1 MVTALPKYAGIY
13 SLAKNKPG
21 VVTARI
27 KADMLYDNLFA
38 TKTGNGWYL
47 IVGESDWELY
57 KDSYIQ
63 LGITLILSLLL
74 FAIIIILYI
83 VSQRSRR
90 KTEEALAAK
99 DKFLESITGEF
110 HTPLQQIL
118 DSSARE
124 NVVNVEDYQENF
136 ARIHAAGKKVSDML
150 RQIISYSSL
159 VKSENQREER
169 KKAGKLRVGLR
180 KSVRTG
186 IISFMALVMVISLY
200 TNISATISW
209 GNSTMKEKAES
220 YEYQLA
226 EWINTQ
232 KSILDMFC
240 SIISTNPDMLKDYDG
255 TIHYLDQITKQYPE
269 ISVSYMA
276 NPELNPTVFMN
287 NGWLPDADWKVEE
300 RPWYK
305 DLMASEQ
312 NWIVSAPYYDEQTGG
327 YCVTFA
333 EKVYDAKTGEFL
345 GNFGIDFFMEKLVN
359 ILGDSYSDTGYAFLV
374 DLDGDI
380 INHPFGSYQM
390 TVDKKT
396 NISELNYSEVTEDGT
411 TTKLISDYDGKTRIL
426 IAAINESSRF
436 KVYVVCNFWTIYGR
450 VVAYATICLV
460 AFLLCIILVYRMLT
474 NLMQWQA
481 QTNQRLKESAKT
493 AIAAGKAKTQFLA
506 QMSHEIRTPINAVLG
521 MNEMILHE
529 SHEEEIREYAE
540 NIHDA
545 GKNLLSIVNSILDF
559 SRIEDGKME
568 ILPVK
573 YELRAM
579 VRNLVNSVSER
590 AKGKNLELVVE
601 VDPTLPSELLGD
613 DVRVTQVITNLLTN
627 AVKYTEKGSVTFTIA
642 NGGTDQEFVF
652 LDVAVRDTGI
662 GIKQEDMGKLFESFE
677 RLEEKRNRNIEGTG
691 LGMAIVTK
699 LLVMMDSE
707 LKVESEYGK
716 GSCFSFR
723 LKQIIVDE
731 KPVGE
736 NALTGHTAVLKAESK
751 GKLYAPRAKV
761 LVVDDNEMNRKVAKN
776 LLKLFGVVPDLACS
790 GKETI
795 EILREK
801 QYQIVFLDHMMPQMD
816 GVETLD
822 RLKTENL
829 VPRGTTVIALTANA
843 IVGAREMYLEAGFD
857 DYLSKP
863 IETDQL
869 ESKLRTY
876 LPDSVQ
882 ESREEEASGQA
893 AAETEEKP
901 SKDKE
906 TAGTD
911 AGEDDVLE
919 FYPKEDETADP
930 FAGDDEILEFF
941 PEDEEGQPSA
951 PKKETPNA
959 SGLTLERLKELGL
972 NTEAALRFCAGDE
985 AFYLEMVQEYQVAA
999 KDRED
1004 QLNTYLAEENWKD
1017 YEVQVHALKSA
1028 SRTIGL
1034 DGLAEKAFALEQASE
1049 NKDGDFVK
1057 EHHPELMEE
1066 LHRWLERLR
1075 G

>member
-1 MVTALPKYAGIY
+1 
-13 SLAKNKPG
+13 
-21 VVTARI
+21 
-27 KADMLYDNLFA
+27 
-38 TKTGNGWYL
+38 
-47 IVGESDWELY
+47 
-57 KDSYIQ
+57 
-63 LGITLILSLLL
+63 
-74 FAIIIILYI
+74 
-83 VSQRSRR
+83 
-90 KTEEALAAK
+90 
-99 DKFLESITGEF
+99 
-110 HTPLQQIL
+110 
-118 DSSARE
+118 
-124 NVVNVEDYQENF
+124 
-136 ARIHAAGKKVSDML
+136 
-150 RQIISYSSL
+150 
-159 VKSENQREER
+159 
-169 KKAGKLRVGLR
+169 
-180 KSVRTG
+180 
-186 IISFMALVMVISLY
+186 
-200 TNISATISW
+200 
-209 GNSTMKEKAES
+209 
-220 YEYQLA
+220 
-226 EWINTQ
+226 
-232 KSILDMFC
+232 
-240 SIISTNPDMLKDYDG
+240 
-255 TIHYLDQITKQYPE
+255 
-269 ISVSYMA
+269 
-276 NPELNPTVFMN
+276 
-287 NGWLPDADWKVEE
+287 
-300 RPWYK
+300 
-305 DLMASEQ
+305 
-312 NWIVSAPYYDEQTGG
+312 
-327 YCVTFA
+327 
-333 EKVYDAKTGEFL
+333 
-345 GNFGIDFFMEKLVN
+345 
-359 ILGDSYSDTGYAFLV
+359 
-374 DLDGDI
+374 
-380 INHPFGSYQM
+380 
-390 TVDKKT
+390 VDKKT